1 MNWTHPLLL
10 TRIRNK
16 DVRKNLVTAFKPALA
31 AASSLVLLATLVGC
45 AIKPDPLTES
55 ERQQQIRDDKVAMYR
70 NQPPASAPVTLE
82 EAMARALKYNLDN
95 RLKMMEQA
103 LAHHQLDI
111 ANFNL
116 LPQLTANAGY
126 VTRDNIYGSSSQ
138 DLATGQQSLVPSTS
152 LDKTYR
158 TADLSFSWN
167 ILDFGVSYYQAHQ
180 QADQALILE
189 QRRRKVVQVLL
200 QQVRQAYWQAVGAQ
214 QLEDKIDTVMKEAEK
229 ALTDSRTIEQ
239 ERLRSPLDSLGYQRQ
254 MLDIIRQL
262 EAVRDELVQAK
273 PRLASI
279 MNLPPGSDFKLAAP
293 GQLQTPQLA
302 TDLNQMEELALLHRP
317 ELIEAQYQ
325 ERISVL
331 ETRKAIA
338 RLFPGIEFGA
348 GTHYDSNSFL
358 VNNDWNSASLRISWN
373 LLNIFNIG
381 NTRDAAKAQV
391 EVARSQRL
399 ALNMAVLT
407 QVHVSYRDYLS
418 RKHQFERST
427 DMFGVDQ
434 RILGH
439 TRNAA
444 RSSADSR
451 LQEIRAS
458 ASALISE
465 LRLYQSYG
473 ALQSAYGQTLATLG
487 VDLLPQ
493 QLPGDDLASVQQ
505 AVTQAQR
512 EADQRFSRKQ

>member
-1 MNWTHPLLL
+1 MKAKAPFPLKP
-10 TRIRNK
+10 I
-16 DVRKNLVTAFKPALA
+16 VTAT
-31 AASSLVLLATLVGC
+31 ASIVLLATLAGC
-45 AIKPDPLTES
+45 AIRPEPFTED
-55 ERQQQIRDDKVAMYR
+55 ERRQQIQDDKTAMYQ
-70 NQPPASAPVTLE
+70 NQEAASGPITLD

-95 RLKMMEQA
+95 RLKLMEQA
-103 LAHHQLDI
+103 LAHRQLDV
-111 ANFNL
+111 ANFSL

-126 VTRDNIYGSSSQ
+126 STRDNVYGSSSE
-138 DLATGQQSLVPSTS
+138 DLATGEQSLVPSTS
-152 LDKTYR
+152 QDQEYH
-158 TADLSFSWN
+158 TADLTFSWSL
-167 ILDFGVSYYQAHQ
+167 LDFGVSYFQAKQ

-189 QRRRKVVQVLL
+189 ERRRKVVQVML

-214 QLEDKIDTVMKEAEK
+214 QLEAKITSVMQEADK
-229 ALTDSRTIEQ
+229 ALADSRTIEQ
-239 ERLRSPLDSLGYQRQ
+239 ERLRSPLDSLNYQRQ

-279 MNLPPGSDFKLAAP
+279 MNLPPGQDFKLAEP
-293 GQLQTPQLA
+293 GQLQTPVIT
-302 TDLNQMEELALLHRP
+302 TDLTQMEEIALFNRP
-317 ELIEAQYQ
+317 ELVEAQYQ
-325 ERISVL
+325 ERISVQ

-338 RLFPGIEFGA
+338 RLFPGVEFDA
-348 GTHYDSNSFL
+348 GGYYDSNSYL
-358 VNNDWNSASLRISWN
+358 VNNDWNAAGVRVSWN
-373 LLNIFNIG
+373 LFNVFNIQ
-381 NTRDAAKAQV
+381 NTRAAADAQV

-407 QVHVSYRDYLS
+407 QVHVSYRDYQN
-418 RKHQFERST
+418 RKHQFERSS

-444 RSSADSR
+444 RTSADSR

-487 VDLLPQ
+487 VDLLPK
-493 QLPGDDLASVQQ
+493 QLPDDDLATVRN
-505 AVTQAQR
+505 AVVQAQA
-512 EADQRFSRKQ
+512 EADQRFGGTQ